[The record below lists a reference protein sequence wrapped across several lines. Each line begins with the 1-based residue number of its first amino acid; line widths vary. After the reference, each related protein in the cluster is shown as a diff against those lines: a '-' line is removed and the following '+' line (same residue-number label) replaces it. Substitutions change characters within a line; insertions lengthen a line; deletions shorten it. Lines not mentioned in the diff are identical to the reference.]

1 MVVTAVL
8 KIEVRKEVSKK
19 DNKKLLNDGYIIG
32 VINHKGMDSIPV
44 AVRKDEFRRVL
55 KDNGRNAL
63 LKLQDSDNNSYDVM
77 VKTIELSPM
86 KYEYHHVDFQV
97 VSLTENIK
105 VDIALKFTGVEFL
118 ETKRLILN
126 RQMDTIQV
134 SGLPQDIPDTIEVD
148 VSDKNSGDSIFVSD
162 LKFDNG
168 ITCEVDPTQLVANFN
183 EAKASTEA
191 SADDED
197 TVVESEVALS
207 TEE

>member
-1 MVVTAVL
+1 MAVTAVL

>member
-1 MVVTAVL
+1 MAVTAVL

-168 ITCEVDPTQLVANFN
+168 IACEVDPTQLVANFN